1 MEGTVETVK
10 ESLKEEI
17 QRIDDERI
25 LWIIHDFINALITK

>member
-25 LWIIHDFINALITK
+25 LWIIYDFINALITK